1 MANIRPDPSADP
13 SAVHRARRDEGKM
26 TIKNFDRRD
35 GFEIFPRTHLLVI
48 NCGANENALS
58 NQDVHAPFGNL
69 SFDLLDL
76 LFSHTRRRV
85 NPYMAVLIFETLHSR
100 FDPGFRT
107 QLLRQQAQ
115 LGQVLVDKDPSF

>member
-1 MANIRPDPSADP
+1 
-13 SAVHRARRDEGKM
+13 M
-26 TIKNFDRRD
+26 TLKNFDRRD
-35 GFEIFPRTHLLVI
+35 GFESFPRTHLLII

-58 NQDVHAPFGNL
+58 NQDVHAPVGNL

-76 LFSHTRRRV
+76 LFSHTRGRV

-107 QLLRQQAQ
+107 QMLRPQAQ
-115 LGQVLVDKDPSF
+115 LGQVLVDTDPSF

>member
-1 MANIRPDPSADP
+1 MTCLPAGRPDRETQPKLVARKVGHNYQEGNRKKEEKTSRKVWSWP
-13 SAVHRARRDEGKM
+13 VIVHRARRDEGKM

-69 SFDLLDL
+69 SFDLLDSL
-76 LFSHTRRRV
+76 
-85 NPYMAVLIFETLHSR
+85 
-100 FDPGFRT
+100 
-107 QLLRQQAQ
+107 
-115 LGQVLVDKDPSF
+115 